1 MTRRSLLLPGLIVA
15 LYVTWP
21 YATLVQLR
29 QDLRDHNVQALQQD
43 IDWNSVRAGLKQQA
57 TESFDAPPAATKI
70 SAVVGDDLPPFGA
83 GFAAS
88 MASKAI
94 DRRITPQ
101 GLADAFGAQT
111 HAGEVSQPTVESAG
125 FNGPASFEVKL
136 RPAQESPKDP
146 PISIDF
152 ALVRNGWRLDWKV
165 IHVSMPPSMMQP
177 TKST

>member
-83 GFAAS
+83 GF
-88 MASKAI
+88 
-94 DRRITPQ
+94 
-101 GLADAFGAQT
+101 
-111 HAGEVSQPTVESAG
+111 
-125 FNGPASFEVKL
+125 NGPASFEVKL